1 MKNKPKSNL
10 LNLESVNGLEKENTM
25 YYIVGMVVRWDT
37 IKAELNFKKHGITFE
52 EAATVF
58 YADSTLELEDPRHD
72 EQRFIVIG
80 FSKQTRLLTVVYAYK
95 HKDEIRIISARKAT
109 TNEAKKYEKRV

>member
-10 LNLESVNGLEKENTM
+10 LNIEFTNELEKNNTL
-25 YYIVGMVVRWDT
+25 YYIQGMVVQWDA
-37 IKAELNFKKHGITFE
+37 IKSELNFKKHGITFA

-58 YADSTLELEDPRHD
+58 YADIALELEDLRHA
-72 EQRFIVIG
+72 EQRFIIIG
-80 FSKQTRLLTVVYAYK
+80 FSKETRLLTVVYAYK
-95 HKDEIRIISARKAT
+95 YEDEIRIISARKAT